1 MIEVV
6 IFRLFPEDML
16 TSCRKCSILN
26 RNSHLV
32 TTSIKDKDMN
42 RLTKQFFRAPA
53 GVFTI
58 SDVAVLVDGTDF
70 SRHGLIKRAIA
81 AGEILNIRRGLYCLA
96 PEFQKKPV
104 SLYSLAQRVYGPS
117 YISMES
123 ALSYHGWIPE
133 AVYACT
139 CASFSNSKE
148 FETPLGVFTYKRVPQ
163 HTFFLG
169 VERHNDEN
177 GNVFFMASPAKA
189 LVDYL
194 YIHQLD
200 WTSIDEP
207 TRSLRIGEDELAC
220 VTAEELEVLLK
231 NYSNGRVKRFLN
243 GWLGEVKS

>member
-1 MIEVV
+1 V
-6 IFRLFPEDML
+6 
-16 TSCRKCSILN
+16 
-26 RNSHLV
+26 
-32 TTSIKDKDMN
+32 KDKDMN
-42 RLTKQFFRAPA
+42 RLTEHFFRAPT
-53 GVFTI
+53 GVFTL
-58 SDVAVLVDGTDF
+58 SDVAVSIDGTDF
-70 SRHGLIKRAIA
+70 SRHGLIKRAMS

-104 SLYSLAQRVYGPS
+104 SVYSLAQRIYGPS
-117 YISMES
+117 YISMET

-139 CASFSNSKE
+139 CASFGNSKE
-148 FETPLGVFTYKRVPQ
+148 FETPLGVFSYKRVPQ

-169 VERHNDEN
+169 VERCNEEK

-194 YIHQLD
+194 YIHQLN
-200 WTSIDEP
+200 WTGIDEP
-207 TRSLRIGEDELAC
+207 TCSLRIDEDELAC
-220 VTAEELEVLLK
+220 VTAEELEALLS